1 MSLQDTNDDTSD
13 GLYRNITDVSGILM
27 GHVSDDDGVTGC
39 TAVLCP
45 EGAVGGVEVR
55 GASPGT
61 RETDLLRPGYRVEE
75 VHGVILAGGSAFGL
89 DAACGAVRYLEEQG
103 FGFDTGI
110 VRVPIVPAAI
120 IFDLSIGN
128 KDVRPDAKMGYDACI
143 TACAGKHSEG
153 CVGAGT
159 GAMVGNMLGPG
170 SATKSG
176 LGSWSLKQGDL
187 IVGAVVV
194 VNALGDVVD
203 PITGEIIAG
212 LRDPQNHGFLNT
224 SELISS
230 DRLSSI
236 IPGTN
241 TVLGVAATNA
251 SLTKVETGRL
261 ASQACLGFAHTI
273 RPAHTS
279 YDGDTIFALSR
290 GSVQAHPDQVGILA
304 AECIARAVVRAV
316 EKAWSLGGV
325 PAASDLS
332 KG

>member
-1 MSLQDTNDDTSD
+1 MSLQDTVSE
-13 GLYRNITDVSGILM
+13 LYRNITDVPGILM
-27 GHVSDDDGVTGC
+27 GHVSDYEALTGC

-75 VHGVILAGGSAFGL
+75 VHAVILAGGSAFGL

-103 FGFDTGI
+103 YGFDTGI

-128 KDVRPDAKMGYDACI
+128 KDVRPDAKMGYDAC
-143 TACAGKHSEG
+143 TAACAGKQPEG

-159 GAMVGNMLGPG
+159 GALVGNMLGPG

-187 IVGAVVV
+187 IVGSVVV

-203 PITGEIIAG
+203 PVTGKIIAG
-212 LRDPQNHGFLNT
+212 LRHPQNQGFLDS
-224 SELISS
+224 SELILRGSTE
-230 DRLSSI
+230 R
-236 IPGTN
+236 IPRAPTQCWGWW
-241 TVLGVAATNA
+241 LLMHPSPRCRQDGWLHRHPWDWPAP
-251 SLTKVETGRL
+251 SGRL
-261 ASQACLGFAHTI
+261 IPAMMGTPSSPCPVGLYRHTLI
-273 RPAHTS
+273 S
-279 YDGDTIFALSR
+279 
-290 GSVQAHPDQVGILA
+290 
-304 AECIARAVVRAV
+304 
-316 EKAWSLGGV
+316 
-325 PAASDLS
+325 
-332 KG
+332 